1 MKGECIMQNTFMNT
15 SQFLM
20 EVNALFGAG
29 LPTSEEFR
37 LWLVPIGAINT
48 RLRATKHLTKAV
60 SPLEI
65 QLFVI

>member
-15 SQFLM
+15 KQFLM

-37 LWLVPIGAINT
+37 LRLVPIGAINT
-48 RLRATKHLTKAV
+48 AFAGNQTPDKSCFST
-60 SPLEI
+60 
-65 QLFVI
+65 